1 MKIKRFKNLW
11 LMGLILSA
19 SILGVIY
26 LLKLRFP
33 QFVIE
38 VAHIDSIV
46 KIGHYIDTHKWAWY
60 SASIILS
67 FFVCYFTFCACC
79 KKRNLTTK
87 EIIITLSVILFL
99 YVIKE
104 FLPTQFT
111 SLNISIMVFIPML
124 FKGDFKATSISFAL
138 MNFVQ
143 TITLDIRGLSLMI
156 SDFNFATLLV
166 LMIDYYT
173 LIILLYLYFNYKMDK
188 EKK

>member
-1 MKIKRFKNLW
+1 
-11 LMGLILSA
+11 
-19 SILGVIY
+19 
-26 LLKLRFP
+26 
-33 QFVIE
+33 
-38 VAHIDSIV
+38 
-46 KIGHYIDTHKWAWY
+46 
-60 SASIILS
+60 
-67 FFVCYFTFCACC
+67 
-79 KKRNLTTK
+79 
-87 EIIITLSVILFL
+87 
-99 YVIKE
+99 
-104 FLPTQFT
+104 
-111 SLNISIMVFIPML
+111 MVFIPML